1 MCRLGWRCVHP
12 TEGVPP
18 VPRALSAAIAALTLT
33 TAVTTV
39 TGAPGQAAPT
49 GWGRPHVSAATPT
62 PGSPGLGD
70 SYFPDYGNGGYDVDH
85 YDIRLRYEPATDRLS
100 GTTTVL
106 ATATQDLSR
115 FNLDF
120 ALDVESVRVNGW
132 VAGFARAGDH
142 ELVVTPPRSLVKGQ
156 QLTVVVKYAGIPSQT
171 KVYGYTGWTRTAD
184 GALAVNEPESTW
196 WWYPSNDHPKD
207 KATWDISVSVPTGV
221 EVVSNGVQPRDPL
234 PEAGNRTRW
243 SWRSVKP
250 GATYQSFLAIGQY
263 DIVTDTAP
271 NGQPVV
277 NAYSTTLGERG
288 PAARASIER
297 TAEIVD
303 WESGVFGPYPF
314 EAQGGVAGPIDGIG
328 FALETQTRPV
338 YGPGFWRRGANP
350 YVVVHENAHQ
360 WFGDSVSVADW
371 RDIWLNEG
379 FASYAEW
386 LWSEEQD
393 EGTTQ
398 ELFDF
403 TYDSYPA
410 DSEFWQVLPGDPGAD
425 RVFDD
430 AVYDRGAMALHQI
443 RLAVGDPAFFRI
455 LRTWTAQHQ
464 YGNGT
469 IEQFQA
475 LAEQVSGRDL
485 DAVFTTW
492 LFTAGR
498 PEVGATAR
506 TSAAPAR
513 PASWPKIRAA
523 HDLLHR

>member
-1 MCRLGWRCVHP
+1 MRRVF
-12 TEGVPP
+12 T
-18 VPRALSAAIAALTLT
+18 AAIAVLTVT
-33 TAVTTV
+33 TAGTLV
-39 TGAPGQAAPT
+39 TGAPGRADARPGKSRTVPASAAP
-49 GWGRPHVSAATPT
+49 R

-70 SYFPDYGNGGYDVDH
+70 PYFPDYGNGGYDVDH
-85 YDIRLRYEPATDRLS
+85 YDVRLRYEPASDRLT
-100 GTTTVL
+100 GTTTIL

-120 ALDVESVRVNGW
+120 LLDVESVRVNGW
-132 VAGFARAGDH
+132 TARFAREGTH
-142 ELVVTPPRSLVKGQ
+142 ELVVTAPRGITNGQ
-156 QLTVVVKYAGIPSQT
+156 AMTVVVTYSGVPSET
-171 KVYGYTGWTRTAD
+171 LVDGYTGWTRTDD
-184 GALAVNEPESTW
+184 GALAVNEPESSW
-196 WWYPSNDHPKD
+196 WWFPANDHPLD

-221 EVVSNGVQPRDPL
+221 EVVSNGVQPRAPL
-234 PEAGNRTRW
+234 AEAGNRTRW
-243 SWRSVKP
+243 SWRSTKP
-250 GATYQSFLAIGQY
+250 GATYQAFLAIGQY

-303 WESGVFGPYPF
+303 WESGIFGPYPF
-314 EAQGGVAGPIDGIG
+314 EAQGGVAGPVDGIG

-338 YGPGFWRRGANP
+338 YGPGFWRRGSNT

-371 RDIWLNEG
+371 SNIWLNEG

-386 LWSEEQD
+386 LWSEAQG
-393 EGTTQ
+393 EGTAQ

-403 TYDSYPA
+403 TYADYPA
-410 DSEFWQVLPGDPGAD
+410 DDEFWQVLPGDPGAGA
-425 RVFDD
+425 VFDG

-443 RLAVGDPAFFRI
+443 RLAVGDDAFFRI
-455 LRTWTAQHQ
+455 LPAWTAEHR

-469 IEQFQA
+469 IAQFQA
-475 LAEQVSGRDL
+475 LAERISGLDL
-485 DAVFTTW
+485 DPVLTTW

-498 PEVGATAR
+498 PTPASAAR
-506 TSAAPAR
+506 TATVPAQ
-513 PASWPKIRAA
+513 PKSWTRIREA
-523 HDLLHR
+523 HELMTH

>member
-1 MCRLGWRCVHP
+1 MRRVL
-12 TEGVPP
+12 T
-18 VPRALSAAIAALTLT
+18 AAIAALTVT
-33 TAVTTV
+33 TAGTV
-39 TGAPGQAAPT
+39 GTGAPGHTAPP
-49 GWGRPHVSAATPT
+49 GHGRPSPSATGT
-62 PGSPGLGD
+62 PGSAGLGD

-85 YDIRLRYEPATDRLS
+85 YDVRLRYEPATDRLS

-106 ATATQDLSR
+106 AKATQALSR

-120 ALDVESVRVNGW
+120 LLDVESVRVNGW
-132 VAGFARAGDH
+132 PATFHREGVH
-142 ELVVTPPRSLVKGQ
+142 ELVVDAPRPITAGQ
-156 QLTVVVKYAGIPSQT
+156 QLTVVVKYAGVPSQVT
-171 KVYGYTGWTRTAD
+171 TPGWTSWKRTAD
-184 GALAVNEPESTW
+184 GALAVNEPESAW
-196 WWYPSNDHPKD
+196 WWFPSNDHPKD

-221 EVVSNGVQPRDPL
+221 EVISNGLQPRAPL

-243 SWRSVKP
+243 SWRSTRP
-250 GATYQSFLAIGQY
+250 GATYQAFLAIGQY

-277 NAYSTTLGERG
+277 NAYSTTLGERE

-303 WESGVFGPYPF
+303 WESGIFGPYPF

-338 YGPGFWRRGANP
+338 FGPSFWRRGANP

-371 RDIWLNEG
+371 SAIWLNEG

-386 LWSEEQD
+386 LWSEEQG
-393 EGTTQ
+393 EGTAQ

-403 TYDSYPA
+403 TYAGYPA
-410 DSEFWQVLPGDPGAD
+410 DDPFWQVLPGNPGAD

-430 AVYDRGAMALHQI
+430 AVYDRGAMALHQL
-443 RLAVGDPAFFRI
+443 RLAVGDDAFFRI
-455 LRTWTAQHQ
+455 LREWTAGHR

-469 IEQFQA
+469 IAQFQA
-475 LAEQVSGRDL
+475 LAERLSGQDL

-498 PEVGATAR
+498 PELSTATAR
-506 TSAAPAR
+506 MAAPAQ
-513 PASWPKIRAA
+513 PKSWTKIRDARQLLA
-523 HDLLHR
+523 H